1 MAKATP
7 QWITTAEAVKISGYT
22 SYHVRYLLNSG
33 KIKGQKFGEV
43 WQIDRASLL
52 DYIDKVKDMGAKRGR
67 KTHD

>member
-7 QWITTAEAVKISGYT
+7 QWITTAEAVKISRYTGY
-22 SYHVRYLLNSG
+22 HIRYLLNTG
-33 KIKGQKFGEV
+33 KIEGQKFGEV

-52 DYIDKVKDMGAKRGR
+52 DYMDKIKDMGAKRGR